1 MCCQPITKRP
11 RNHSH
16 GVQRSRDEQESNASP
31 DACPAPRRAASS
43 SSSTAV
49 PALRCP
55 DFRPRDG
62 AFYESAERTNP
73 ALVLSLGV
81 GRERQRRAHA
91 GRWSAGTPGGNHQ
104 PMRTLLRA
112 GRAGFLVLAV
122 WLALTLVAPA
132 SASASHVRTDHPGWT
147 TASVNL
153 RSGPSTAYR
162 VLEVLP
168 ARTKVAVL
176 SRASGT
182 HWYRVSLASAPTRVG
197 YVSGAY
203 LAGAARYIFPVQPS
217 GSASYGP
224 CHHDYP
230 ATDVFAPVGL
240 QFVAVTSGTVDVVSR
255 TDHWD
260 PRVDDRPRAAASRSR
275 SSGPTA
281 SATTARTCRPSRAA
295 SRPACGCVPG
305 SCWGSPAAAAT
316 RGARR
321 RTRTSASPA
330 RRPRTTGRGAADTS
344 HPHASSTPGLRGGSR
359 RLT

>member
-1 MCCQPITKRP
+1 
-11 RNHSH
+11 
-16 GVQRSRDEQESNASP
+16 
-31 DACPAPRRAASS
+31 
-43 SSSTAV
+43 
-49 PALRCP
+49 
-55 DFRPRDG
+55 
-62 AFYESAERTNP
+62 
-73 ALVLSLGV
+73 
-81 GRERQRRAHA
+81 
-91 GRWSAGTPGGNHQ
+91 
-104 PMRTLLRA
+104 MRTLLRA
-112 GRAGFLVLAV
+112 SRAGFLVLAV

-260 PRVDDRPRAAASRSR
+260 PRVDDP
-275 SSGPTA
+275 
-281 SATTARTCRPSRAA
+281 
-295 SRPACGCVPG
+295 
-305 SCWGSPAAAAT
+305 AT
-316 RGARR
+316 RSGIAVAIVGTDGVRYY
-321 RTRTSASPA
+321 
-330 RRPRTTGRGAADTS
+330 GS
-344 HPHASSTPGLRGGSR
+344 HLSSVAGGVAPGLRVRAGQLLGLTGRSGNARGTPAHTHFGISR
-359 RLT
+359 PTTPDDWQGRRGHVAPARFLDAWPAGRLATPDLTVPPSGVC